1 MIRAL
6 LLAILATPAIGSAQ
20 QILEVDYSTG
30 RTIIDDEWR
39 AIRPGNLVADWDR
52 SLLYVHDAEE
62 PNGIMIFSLETG
74 EWVRTIST
82 PRGDGPFEF
91 SQGKASMAP
100 AKDGGLYIS
109 GVHRVITYDTD
120 AKPVGS
126 WTPRAPMRQA
136 VCDLGGKP
144 TVPIPNGVL
153 RYELEAIGPDA
164 VARES
169 IGVISSVEEGRVRAQ
184 QMIGA
189 RIICTENRAFV
200 VLTYEEGPDS
210 VFVYH
215 SSGEVDRVSVPTEFT
230 EDWGC
235 KMGGKPCPPWSR
247 NLHPSF
253 DDRGNLVLLSNDWRT
268 GGTIIN
274 PETGCYAILQKDV
287 RNDLTRVPV
296 RVRGDSV
303 LVFQQDQGE
312 NGTLQLFMGST
323 NKVSMHPLRTV
334 SGEPCENP
342 ERAKSTDAALNRPD
356 SFALPGDSRDALLAG
371 ASPRLLSH
379 WMT

>member
-1 MIRAL
+1 MIRAH
-6 LLAILATPAIGSAQ
+6 LLAILATPAIGIAQ

-62 PNGIMIFSLETG
+62 PNGIMVFSIETG

-91 SQGKASMAP
+91 SQGKAYMAP

-109 GVHRVITYDTD
+109 GVHRVVTYDPD
-120 AKPVGS
+120 ANPVGS

-144 TVPIPNGVL
+144 AVPISNGVL
-153 RYELEAIGPDA
+153 RFESEAIGPDA
-164 VARES
+164 VAGES
-169 IGVISSVEEGRVRAQ
+169 LGVVGSVEEVVARGNV
-184 QMIGA
+184 MIFA

-200 VLTYEEGPDS
+200 VLTHEEGPDS
-210 VFVYH
+210 IFVYH
-215 SSGEVDRVSVPTEFT
+215 MSGEVDRVSVPTEFT
-230 EDWGC
+230 EDRGC
-235 KMGGKPCPPWSR
+235 RMDGKPCPPWSR

-253 DDRGNLVLLSNDWRT
+253 DDRGNLVLLSNDWVT

-274 PETGCYAILQKDV
+274 PETGCYAILRKDG
-287 RNDLTRVPV
+287 RNDMTRIPV

-303 LVFQQDQGE
+303 LVFQQDQE
-312 NGTLQLFMGST
+312 QTEDGTFHLFWGST

-334 SGEPCENP
+334 SGEPCDIP
-342 ERAKSTDAALNRPD
+342 SARMPPIR
-356 SFALPGDSRDALLAG
+356 R
-371 ASPRLLSH
+371 
-379 WMT
+379 

>member
-1 MIRAL
+1 MIRAF
-6 LLAILATPAIGSAQ
+6 LLAILATPAVGSAQ
-20 QILEVDYSTG
+20 QILEVDYSSG

-39 AIRPGNLVADWDR
+39 AMRTGNLIADWDR

-62 PNGIMIFSLETG
+62 PNGIMVFSLETG
-74 EWVRTIST
+74 EWMRTIST

-100 AKDGGLYIS
+100 TRDGGLYIS
-109 GVHRVITYDTD
+109 GFHRVVTYDSD
-120 AKPVGS
+120 ANPVGS

-144 TVPIPNGVL
+144 AVPIPNGVL

-169 IGVISSVEEGRVRAQ
+169 IGVIRSMEEGRARAELRARAEM
-184 QMIGA
+184 MIFA

-200 VLTYEEGPDS
+200 VLTHEEGPDS

-215 SSGEVDRVSVPTEFT
+215 SSGEVDRVSVPSEFT
-230 EDWGC
+230 EDRGC
-235 KMGGKPCPPWSR
+235 RMDGKPCPPWSR

-253 DDRGNLVLLSNDWRT
+253 DDRGNLVLLSNDWVT

-274 PETGCYAILQKDV
+274 TETGCYAILRKGG
-287 RNDLTRVPV
+287 RNDMSRIPV

-303 LVFQQDQGE
+303 LVFQQDQE
-312 NGTLQLFMGST
+312 QREDGTFHLFWGST
-323 NKVSMHPLRTV
+323 NKVSMHPLRIV
-334 SGEPCENP
+334 SGEPCGEAP
-342 ERAKSTDAALNRPD
+342 
-356 SFALPGDSRDALLAG
+356 PGAQAPFL
-371 ASPRLLSH
+371 
-379 WMT
+379 